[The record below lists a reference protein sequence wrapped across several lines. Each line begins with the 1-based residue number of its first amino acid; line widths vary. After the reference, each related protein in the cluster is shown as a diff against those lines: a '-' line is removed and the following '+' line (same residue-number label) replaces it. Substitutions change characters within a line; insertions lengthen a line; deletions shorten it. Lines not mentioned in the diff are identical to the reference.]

1 MKNILGV
8 DPGTTHSA
16 YVLLTP
22 ERTVKHKAVD
32 MSNEEFLGFIYTF
45 ADSGFNTET
54 ELVIEMP
61 EARGMPVGK
70 DVFETI
76 YWVGRFCEAWF
87 GKGDGV
93 FHRAYPRDIRSF
105 LCGTTQ
111 AKKGNVRQALID
123 IYGKPGV
130 KKAPN
135 LNYGED
141 GTKEGK
147 MKTHM
152 WSALAVATY
161 WYEKISYE

>member
-1 MKNILGV
+1 MKKHIRCRPRNYALCVCIAE
-8 DPGTTHSA
+8 H
-16 YVLLTP
+16 P

-105 LCGTTQ
+105 FVRYNSSE
-111 AKKGNVRQALID
+111 KGEC
-123 IYGKPGV
+123 PSGV
-130 KKAPN
+130 
-135 LNYGED
+135 D
-141 GTKEGK
+141 
-147 MKTHM
+147 
-152 WSALAVATY
+152 
-161 WYEKISYE
+161 